1 MKSKILLDTLELI
14 VTSKENRVESF
25 SGDETIETLVKD
37 YFDKPIDV
45 VTSGKEDKKLGM
57 NSSKSKTLNPGDKD
71 YIMAAL
77 IEIRNDLDL
86 RTEHNIKEIKNE
98 KEMS

>member
-1 MKSKILLDTLELI
+1 
-14 VTSKENRVESF
+14 
-25 SGDETIETLVKD
+25 
-37 YFDKPIDV
+37 
-45 VTSGKEDKKLGM
+45 M